1 MRRLTTTFT
10 IIATINAGNNSYIA
24 KTPPNPDITYFQRNI
39 IIPPE
44 IIPDIAPYLLALLQ
58 NNERRTTGPN
68 VAPKPAH
75 ANDTISNTELS
86 GLPAINTATIEMITT
101 VILATIK
108 AAFSESLTPIHSL
121 TRFCDI
127 PEAAARSCESDVDIV
142 AARIPARITPAAMAA
157 ITP

>member
-44 IIPDIAPYLLALLQ
+44 IIPDIAPYLLDLLQ

-101 VILATIK
+101 VIQ